1 MRSYLLRSCLL
12 STVIVGMLAGGLC
25 AAEPAKA
32 AAAPSAAA
40 VIQKMVEAGRP
51 GPEHAKLQPLIGTW
65 SFNLSMWTDP
75 SQPPATVTGTVERKW
90 VMGGRFVQESVRG
103 QSGGESFEGLGM
115 WGYDSQQKKFSITR
129 TCGFCGKTSQDF
141 ATCDASGKKFTYATE
156 EACPLTGEMVK
167 GRDEVVFESPDRI
180 VVNVYKTLNGQEAKV
195 MEIVTV
201 RKP

>member
-1 MRSYLLRSCLL
+1 MRSYGL
-12 STVIVGMLAGGLC
+12 SLVLSLAVFGNLVSGLC
-25 AAEPAKA
+25 AVEPKA
-32 AAAPSAAA
+32 SPAAAPSPAA
-40 VIQKMVEAGRP
+40 VMQKMVEAGRP
-51 GPEHAKLQPLIGTW
+51 GPEHAKLQPLIGNWT
-65 SFNLSMWTDP
+65 FTLSMWTDP

-90 VMGGRFVQESVRG
+90 VMGGRFVQENVRG

-129 TCGFCGKTSQDF
+129 TCGFCGKTSQDL
-141 ATCDASGKKFTYATE
+141 AALDASGKKFTYATE
-156 EACPLTGEMVK
+156 EACPLSGELVK

-180 VVNVYKTLNGQEAKV
+180 VCNVYKTLNGQEAKV